1 MWAFLLWKNTQN
13 KAKPITPGK
22 LPDKDNSWIMYQ
34 KWCKLDAQDR
44 ETWVTA
50 GRNVQTFTKISTA
63 KMQQNFQVQVILF
76 SIKLI
81 INCEKE
87 SYHFYFPEKNENRR
101 YNFGGRRNS

>member
-81 INCEKE
+81 INYEKE
-87 SYHFYFPEKNENRR
+87 SHPFYFPEKNENRR